1 MKNLPLS
8 VQIWLVFGGLT
19 LFVFALLAVFLPWTL
34 KGFFTSQIY
43 DILKDSQSRVKI
55 IKFEGFP
62 SLTAAGVAA
71 KSIVARPAVTPGV
84 GIAVTEVH
92 KLPLKG
98 ESPQGD
104 FLLGINPVPV
114 GGDMPVVS
122 HMVLSGE
129 FPGPETA
136 LLPGPFMQAVEKDA
150 STQKGDIA
158 KYSREIGSNSLFY
171 VIRKEDIQ
179 GKPGYLV
186 SYAWGNYRNDM
197 VLTMYWRLMLLMII
211 LFLFSW
217 LPSLWLS
224 RYLSRPLEQME
235 QQVSLIAE
243 RQWHQPFVLDRRD
256 EIGRLAGAFENM
268 RRRLVRQD
276 KARQS
281 YLQNISHEL
290 KTPVMVIRSYAQSIL
305 DGIYP
310 RVTLDNSVSV
320 INCEA
325 QRLEKRI
332 QDLLYLNKLNYLKSR
347 DPRDETGL
355 RHEIF
360 DLAEIVKE
368 GVERF
373 RWQKPELQWII
384 DLTPALITGN
394 REQWGVVVENLLD
407 NQLRYVRQM
416 LRISLDSRKKD
427 EKFVLLKVWN
437 DGPPID
443 PALSA
448 VLFEQYKTGEGG
460 KFGLGL
466 AIIKEIADLHRAKV
480 WIANE
485 DQGVAFYVEISAS

>member
-8 VQIWLVFGGLT
+8 VQIWLVIGGLM
-19 LFVFALLAVFLPWTL
+19 LFVFGLLAVFLPWTL

-55 IKFEGFP
+55 IKFEEAP
-62 SLTAAGVAA
+62 SIIASGVAVRSGVIEA
-71 KSIVARPAVTPGV
+71 MPSVTSGVDISVTAVQ
-84 GIAVTEVH
+84 
-92 KLPLKG
+92 KFPLKG
-98 ESPQGD
+98 ESPGGN
-104 FLLGINPVPV
+104 FMLKINAAPDS
-114 GGDMPVVS
+114 GDMPVVS
-122 HMVLSGE
+122 HLVLSGD
-129 FPGPETA
+129 FPGTEA
-136 LLPGPFMQAVEKDA
+136 GLLPGPFMQAVEKDA
-150 STQKGDIA
+150 SAQKGAIA
-158 KYSREIGSNSLFY
+158 KYSREIDSKSLFY

-197 VLTMYWRLMLLMII
+197 VLTMYWRLLLLMVI

-235 QQVSLIAE
+235 QQVSLVAE

-268 RRRLVRQD
+268 RHRLVRQD

-310 RVTLDNSVSV
+310 RGTLDSSVSV

-325 QRLEKRI
+325 ERLEKRI
-332 QDLLYLNKLNYLKSR
+332 QNLLYLNKLNYLKSR
-347 DPRDETGL
+347 DTRDQADLLHET
-355 RHEIF
+355 F

-373 RWQKPELQWII
+373 RWQKQELQWVT
-384 DLTPALITGN
+384 DLSPAQVKGN
-394 REQWGVVVENLLD
+394 REQWCVVVENLLD
-407 NQLRYVRQM
+407 NQIRYASK
-416 LRISLDSRKKD
+416 LLKISLEDKK
-427 EKFVLLKVWN
+427 EEGKNVLLRVWN

-443 PALSA
+443 PEMSA
-448 VLFEQYKTGEGG
+448 ILFKQYKTGEGG

-466 AIIKEIADLHRAKV
+466 AIIEEIADLHRAKV
-480 WIANE
+480 WVENE
-485 DQGVAFYVEISAS
+485 DQGVAFYVEI

>member
-8 VQIWLVFGGLT
+8 VQIWLVFGGLM
-19 LFVFALLAVFLPWTL
+19 LFVFGLLAVFLPWTL

-43 DILKDSQSRVKI
+43 DLLNDSQSRVKI
-55 IKFEGFP
+55 VRFAELP
-62 SLTAAGVAA
+62 PLTAGG
-71 KSIVARPAVTPGV
+71 AVTKSMEAKPVTAPGES
-84 GIAVTEVH
+84 IAMVKSQ
-92 KLPLKG
+92 KLSFKG
-98 ESPQGD
+98 EAPGED
-104 FLLGINPVPV
+104 FLLGISAVPA

-122 HMVLSGE
+122 HMVLTGE
-129 FPGPETA
+129 FPGPETG
-136 LLPGPFMQAVEKDA
+136 LLPRGFMQAVEKDA
-150 STQKGDIA
+150 TAQKGDIA
-158 KYSREIGSNSLFY
+158 RYSMEIGDRSLFY

-179 GKPGYLV
+179 GQPGYLV
-186 SYAWGNYRNDM
+186 SYTWGNYRNDM
-197 VLTMYWRLMLLMII
+197 VLTMFWRLLLLMVI

-235 QQVSLIAE
+235 RQVSLIAE
-243 RQWHQPFVLDRRD
+243 RQWHQPFLLDRRD

-281 YLQNISHEL
+281 NLQNISHEL

-310 RVTLDNSVSV
+310 RGTLDSSVSV
-320 INCEA
+320 INSEA
-325 QRLEKRI
+325 ERLEKRI

-347 DPRDETGL
+347 DTRDEAGL
-355 RHEIF
+355 QHDIF
-360 DLAEIVKE
+360 DLAEMVGE

-373 RWQKPELQWII
+373 RWQKPELQWLT

-407 NQLRYVRQM
+407 NQLRYARQV
-416 LRISLDSRKKD
+416 LKISLETRKK
-427 EKFVLLKVWN
+427 EQRSVLLKVWN

-448 VLFEQYKTGEGG
+448 TLFQQYKTGEDG

-466 AIIKEIADLHRAKV
+466 AIIKEIAELHGAKV
-480 WIANE
+480 WVENE
-485 DQGVAFYVEISAS
+485 ERGVAFYIEIPVS